1 VVTQGSLRSRQDP
14 SEALF
19 RIRNLPL
26 RNLLKRRVLAAL
38 VLGTAIVGGTL
49 VYAQAA
55 KVTTTYRTALVT
67 YGTITQS
74 IGMAGNLT
82 PVSEADL
89 NFASAGTVQS
99 VYVQVGQ
106 AVGAGTPLGA
116 VDSTLL
122 SAQLLQAQATLASA
136 QAKLAQ
142 DRAGPTGS
150 SLTSAQNSVAS
161 AQVAMNN
168 AQTSLA
174 DTQAINTQSVAAAQA
189 PVTAAQG
196 PVTADLAL
204 VAQDNVTLTADQAT
218 MATDCALAG
227 PPPACA
233 TDTTKVSAD
242 QAKLAADQLTLAQ
255 HQATLDSAKTALA
268 TATAKAQQ
276 SNDQAAAQLAS
287 MQQQYS
293 AAKSS
298 LASLQTSTAPQTIQ
312 MDDAQ
317 ITIDQV
323 NVDTLQR
330 QVNGATLTSP
340 IAGIVSQVNVKA
352 GQSVSSGS
360 ATSAF
365 IVFAP
370 GSYQVT
376 GTVSDSQVNLVAIG
390 QAAQVTPAGST
401 QALLGKI
408 TAISPAATI
417 SSGVATFGVTAQ
429 LTDTSN
435 AIRPGISATANIV
448 INQVVHVLTVPTSAV
463 HTTAAGST
471 VQVLTN
477 GVPKSVSVQTGASD
491 PTRIQ
496 ILSGLQI
503 NQVVV
508 IAVVTSTV
516 PSSTG
521 NAFGGGAGGN
531 RGGGG
536 GGVVRPGG

>member
-1 VVTQGSLRSRQDP
+1 M
-14 SEALF
+14 
-19 RIRNLPL
+19 
-26 RNLLKRRVLAAL
+26 LAAL
-38 VLGTAIVGGTL
+38 VLGTAVIGGTL

-106 AVGAGTPLGA
+106 AVGAGAPLA
-116 VDSTLL
+116 TLDSTLL

-136 QAKLAQ
+136 QAKVAQ

-161 AQVAMNN
+161 AQVSMTN

-174 DTQAINTQSVAAAQA
+174 DTQAINAQSVAAAQA
-189 PVTAAQG
+189 PVTAAQAL
-196 PVTADLAL
+196 VTADQAL
-204 VAQDNVTLTADQAT
+204 VAQDNLTLAADQA
-218 MATDCALAG
+218 AVPVDSA
-227 PPPACA
+227 
-233 TDTTKVSAD
+233 KVSAD
-242 QAKLAADQLTLAQ
+242 QTKLAADQAALA
-255 HQATLDSAKTALA
+255 HDQATLDNAKAALA
-268 TATAKAQQ
+268 AATAKAQQ

-298 LASLQTSTAPQTIQ
+298 LASLLTSTTPQTIQ
-312 MDDAQ
+312 MDNAQ

-323 NVDTLQR
+323 SVDTLQR
-330 QVNGATLTSP
+330 QVDGATITSP

-365 IVFAP
+365 VVFAP

-376 GTVSDSQVNLVAIG
+376 GTVSDSQVNLVAVG

-408 TAISPAATI
+408 TAIAPAATI

-429 LTDTSN
+429 LTDASN
-435 AIRPGISATANIV
+435 AIRPGISASVTIV

-471 VQVLTN
+471 VQVLVDGTPN
-477 GVPKSVSVQTGASD
+477 SVSVQTGASD

-496 ILSGLQI
+496 ILSGLKL
-503 NQVVV
+503 NDVVV
-508 IAVVTSTV
+508 IAVVTSSV
-516 PSSTG
+516 PSTNG
-521 NAFGGGAGGN
+521 NSVLGGGGN

-536 GGVVRPGG
+536 VVRGGGG

>member
-1 VVTQGSLRSRQDP
+1 
-14 SEALF
+14 
-19 RIRNLPL
+19 
-26 RNLLKRRVLAAL
+26 VLAAL
-38 VLGTAIVGGTL
+38 VLGAAVIGGTL

-74 IGMAGNLT
+74 IGMAGNLS

-106 AVGAGTPLGA
+106 AVGAGAPLGTL
-116 VDSTLL
+116 DSTVL
-122 SAQLLQAQATLASA
+122 SAQLVQAQATLASA
-136 QAKLAQ
+136 EAKLAQ

-161 AQVAMNN
+161 AQVSMTN

-174 DTQAINTQSVAAAQA
+174 DTQAINAQSVAAAQA
-189 PVTAAQG
+189 PVTAAQAL
-196 PVTADLAL
+196 VTADQGL
-204 VAQDNVTLTADQAT
+204 VAQDNATLAADQA
-218 MATDCALAG
+218 AVPVD
-227 PPPACA
+227 PA
-233 TDTTKVSAD
+233 KVSAD
-242 QAKLAADQLTLAQ
+242 QAKLAVDQATLA
-255 HQATLDSAKTALA
+255 HDQATLDNAKAALA
-268 TATAKAQQ
+268 AATAKAQQ

-298 LASLQTSTAPQTIQ
+298 LASVQTSTTPQTIQ
-312 MDDAQ
+312 MDNAQ

-323 NVDTLQR
+323 SVDSLQR
-330 QVNGATLTSP
+330 QVDGATITSP

-365 IVFAP
+365 VVFAP

-376 GTVSDSQVNLVAIG
+376 GTVSDSQVNLVAVG

-408 TAISPAATI
+408 TAIAPAATI

-429 LTDTSN
+429 LTDASN
-435 AIRPGISATANIV
+435 AIRPGISASVTIV

-463 HTTAAGST
+463 HTTGSGST
-471 VQVLTN
+471 VQVLVN
-477 GVPKSVSVQTGASD
+477 GAPKSVSVQTGASD

-496 ILSGLQI
+496 VLSGL
-503 NQVVV
+503 NLNDVVV
-508 IAVVTSTV
+508 IAVVTSAV
-516 PSSTG
+516 PSTNG
-521 NAFGGGAGGN
+521 NSVLGGGGN

-536 GGVVRPGG
+536 VVRGGGG

>member
-1 VVTQGSLRSRQDP
+1 MRNLRLRS
-14 SEALF
+14 L
-19 RIRNLPL
+19 
-26 RNLLKRRVLAAL
+26 LLKRRVLAAL

-89 NFASAGTVQS
+89 NFASAGTIQS

-106 AVGAGTPLGA
+106 AVGVGTPLA
-116 VDSTLL
+116 TLDSTLL
-122 SAQLLQAQATLASA
+122 AAQLLQAQATLASA

-142 DRAGPTGS
+142 DRTGPTGT

-161 AQVAMNN
+161 AQVAMTN

-174 DTQAINTQSVAAAQA
+174 DTQAINAQSVAAAQA
-189 PVTAAQG
+189 PMTAAQTL
-196 PVTADLAL
+196 VTADQAL
-204 VAQDNVTLTADQAT
+204 VAQDQATLAADQA
-218 MATDCALAG
+218 AIPVDVA
-227 PPPACA
+227 
-233 TDTTKVSAD
+233 KVSAD
-242 QAKLAADQLTLAQ
+242 QTKLAADQLTLA
-255 HQATLDSAKTALA
+255 HDQATLDAAKNVLA
-268 TATAKAQQ
+268 AATAKAQQ
-276 SNDQAAAQLAS
+276 SNDQAAAQVAS

-360 ATSAF
+360 STSAF

-376 GTVSDSQVNLVAIG
+376 GTVSDSQVNLVAVG

-429 LTDTSN
+429 LTDASN
-435 AIRPGISATANIV
+435 AIRPGISATVTIV

-477 GVPKSVSVQTGASD
+477 GVPHSIPVQTGASD

-508 IAVVTSTV
+508 IAVVTSSV

-521 NAFGGGAGGN
+521 NAFGGGGN

-536 GGVVRPGG
+536 VVRGGGG